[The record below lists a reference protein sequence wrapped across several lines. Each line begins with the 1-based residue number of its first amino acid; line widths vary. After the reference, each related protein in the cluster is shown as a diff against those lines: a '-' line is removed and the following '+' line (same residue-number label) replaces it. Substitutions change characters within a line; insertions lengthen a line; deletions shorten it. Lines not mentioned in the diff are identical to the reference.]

1 MCIRDRLVVGN
12 TDNGISE
19 QISFSCEGQ
28 EKSGYVYYMAQ
39 TKTDSEGNGLFVFQ
53 IDFPDKMI
61 NPEDYIYV
69 FSGAEAVVAKAE
81 NPLAVSRKN
90 VSIAVSSGGTVTAN
104 GIPVADG
111 TTLSVPTGK
120 NLNFS
125 IQSDIGYLLQNVSFG
140 EIPVPGIT
148 DAFLTDEVTADTSIV
163 FSFARDAS
171 QPVVYAPW
179 NAYTETNT
187 SISFG
192 QLINNNLDYELIEYG
207 VLYSKI
213 VQNPSLVS
221 PGVCEENCSK
231 LVGKQ
236 KNAKGQFG
244 IRLLSDSPELLGEV
258 HYTRPYAIY
267 RTGEDTVILYGETK
281 KVHM

>member
-1 MCIRDRLVVGN
+1 MLSSVRFCAVSYTHLD
-12 TDNGISE
+12 
-19 QISFSCEGQ
+19 
-28 EKSGYVYYMAQ
+28 VYKRQ
-39 TKTDSEGNGLFVFQ
+39 
-53 IDFPDKMI
+53 
-61 NPEDYIYV
+61 
-69 FSGAEAVVAKAE
+69 E

-171 QPVVYAPW
+171 QPVVYL
-179 NAYTETNT
+179 
-187 SISFG
+187 S
-192 QLINNNLDYELIEYG
+192 LIHI
-207 VLYSKI
+207 
-213 VQNPSLVS
+213 
-221 PGVCEENCSK
+221 
-231 LVGKQ
+231 
-236 KNAKGQFG
+236 
-244 IRLLSDSPELLGEV
+244 
-258 HYTRPYAIY
+258 
-267 RTGEDTVILYGETK
+267 
-281 KVHM
+281 